1 MYAKC
6 TFNYFYCIMDHCLLF
21 CYCILVV
28 YIYAHIVLYLSSRI
42 VFLVLIELTK
52 YKLSRAATLSHCS
65 PTRYYRG
72 MQHQLNFCTRFQIP
86 GFLTKIPVS
95 KLRFQSVMCRYPVF
109 VHALVKNHFC

>member
-1 MYAKC
+1 MYSFNGVVVVILLMVLNECNSLYMYAKC

-65 PTRYYRG
+65 PTRYYKYPCKNTDIVLKK
-72 MQHQLNFCTRFQIP
+72 HSLNVR
-86 GFLTKIPVS
+86 
-95 KLRFQSVMCRYPVF
+95 SV
-109 VHALVKNHFC
+109 LIIII

>member
-42 VFLVLIELTK
+42 TFLVLIELTK
-52 YKLSRAATLSHCS
+52 YKLSRAATLSYCS
-65 PTRYYRG
+65 PTRYYSVVSLY
-72 MQHQLNFCTRFQIP
+72 QHLIDILCIYVCT
-86 GFLTKIPVS
+86 
-95 KLRFQSVMCRYPVF
+95 
-109 VHALVKNHFC
+109 